1 MANTDVVLRDEMGLR
16 VPGVPQV
23 AVISANSVT
32 FSVEEGA
39 NSALYFS
46 PETASILSPKPKA
59 QVGLACGQALNYSFT
74 APAHHAYGVI
84 VQDPDATA
92 PQKFEFGAPETP
104 PTLVIQPG
112 SSVVF
117 TGPDNRPQT

>member
-1 MANTDVVLRDEMGLR
+1 MANTDVVIRDEMGQR
-16 VPGVPQV
+16 IPSRPK
-23 AVISANSVT
+23 VT
-32 FSVEEGA
+32 IVSGDTITFKAEEGA
-39 NSALYFS
+39 DSTLYFP